1 MGTLSSCLKRIGL
14 SKHEAAILR
23 GAADDNIKDGDEAHV
38 AAVRA
43 VSDFIEQLEK
53 ERAAIAKQVIKAG
66 GKPTAAPF
74 QFVDLADL
82 TRVLRKPRQGN
93 DGADANR
100 DVTDPAVRWSVAGAV
115 ATRFLQGNGFDTI
128 TQARAF
134 VAEKLGLGK
143 IEAGTEAA
151 KYADEI
157 IENGVVKAAR
167 HIVQKGTLRGAK
179 KDEVYD
185 RLVELYDQQPRLGV
199 RTSTSVREQAYSTPA
214 PLAYVAAK
222 LANVKPGT
230 PVYEPTAGNGM
241 LLINSLADSVVANEL
256 NDDRF
261 AMLKQSLPGAHL
273 IQGDATQHDMTR
285 GTVRAVLANPP
296 FGVVKDGSGQS
307 KVFQTA
313 VGYETREIDHAIVF
327 KALDALPDDGTATL
341 IVGGVMGKGDDAR
354 KEGYRA
360 KAKREFY
367 ANLYNNY
374 KVARHFTVSGDLY
387 EKQGAS
393 YPVDVIVISGRG
405 KSERA
410 LPAADLPKVYN
421 SWNELKEVLS
431 DETRTVA
438 TGNEPAVRTD
448 DGAGQAGQGDAQSMA
463 GSAGRPG
470 AVDGDGVG
478 RPGAVDAAGGQGN
491 GLADTGTQGGGSVA
505 GAAQPGAAN
514 SVQSARPGKLAG
526 RGEEQRAG
534 TGNAERPGKLDSGSG
549 SSNALNDRRGQEVE
563 TSRQVT
569 YEPRSASAAVG
580 TLVPINMRDAV
591 QNSLNRLEDEVGD
604 LDEFVASRI
613 GMDVDAMQRNFS
625 AEQVDALAMAINNA
639 EHGGGFI
646 IGDQTGIGKGRIVAG
661 MIRYAINQGLTP
673 VFVTEKPNLYA
684 DMMRDLADIGMGEML
699 GYGTDELRVLM
710 TNKDESV
717 PYGANGEYQMP
728 KLGRQADAVM
738 QDMVDNGQ
746 VDPKYLAVFTTYSQM
761 QTSAGNMPVRMKA
774 IQAIM
779 PNAYLIL
786 DESHNA
792 GGTGAAG
799 GRKTAKQ
806 LIAERTNGFVGRS
819 GFMRLLVQ
827 QAKAS
832 FFSSATYAKRPNVMD
847 LYQSTNMI
855 HAVDKPEQLGDAIAR
870 GGVPLQ
876 QITAAMLAADGQY
889 MRRERSFH
897 GVKYDTKPVAVDKDA
912 AENMA
917 KAMSEVL
924 NFSRAKEGAIAKLQ
938 DEYDAAGAMLTDVGN
953 NAKTAVEGANF
964 GSIMHNLIDQM
975 LLALKTKGA
984 VDEAMAAL
992 ARGEKVVLTVAN
1004 TMGSFIADYAREME
1018 LSPGQPVNLSFTD
1031 LYRKYLEKQ
1040 RWVKI
1045 KAANGDTSMYRL
1057 TDDDLGPVTAAYF
1070 RRIDDWMKQANF
1082 GDAPISPIDYLHAEL
1097 RKRKINGKAITTD
1110 EITGRTATINY
1121 EGVTPVLSSRNSSIK
1136 TRLKAINGF
1145 NNGDID
1151 VLILNQ
1157 SGSTGLSLHAS
1168 EKFKDQRQRHMIL
1181 IQAEKNID
1189 THMQMLGRTHR
1200 TGQVTEGPFDEA
1212 DAPSR
1217 GSIAAKARGIRA
1229 KVRALEAEEK
1239 RIAKLAKSKS
1249 GKVRLETLRRDIAR
1263 QNARLES
1270 MRNAPGFDGDASA
1283 DANVRTYNG
1292 QPATYGLPV
1301 YSQLMADIP
1310 AELRPAAVLQGKMA
1324 KLTANTTASKDSDFA
1339 ADGVVDFMNDYGGQ
1353 VAVEYL
1359 LDNPEVYHKLGGAD
1373 MMALSQDEASE
1384 DDIRKLTGYIP
1395 LLPIKMQEQ
1404 VYADLVARYKELIQ
1418 RETELGTNKLEARA
1432 LDLDAET
1439 LASEVADPGKP
1450 EKHSLFAAP
1459 VVMER
1464 VSVKRTSKPMT
1475 REQVEK
1481 TVSERLAGSNA
1492 HAISREMQNQL
1503 REKVGEYINKVVA
1516 ERTERGDEE
1525 AKIEAAVDVIRGML
1539 AIANDKLS
1547 TYRIGTAHQIN
1558 LDGQIFYGIV
1568 TDVKHHER
1576 AANPAAQSAWTVQ
1589 FALAMADANSV
1600 TLPFSQLGEKFKTEL
1615 IYGTMWGDLASGGNR
1630 WVSIPEL
1637 FDLAQTTGRE
1647 KRWMVTGNLLS
1658 GYAKF
1663 PGQLI
1668 HYTKQD
1674 GSQAQGILMGRAYDY
1689 GKTKE
1694 MLGARFNKVERILAF
1709 FSQALSRS
1717 VISDQDN
1724 AMRIEQERPGSFIIQ
1739 VPKSKRAGGH
1749 YFLDTQL
1756 TDIIGSDF
1764 VTVGQNMRANVQG
1777 IEKVGEVLRHVLG
1790 EQADYFTAMTNKD
1803 IANRIN
1809 DEANQNAGG
1818 EAPSARFARPDGK
1831 KRDNVEAYDKPHK
1844 DISDEEARAL
1854 EVLKATLLRTEST
1867 PGQAGAPAW
1876 IDAIQLQ
1883 TVPDAHARFAA
1894 TIEKLFGVKIHFVKA
1909 EENGRAVGFNGLYA
1923 GGRNLFVNT
1932 LASEPY
1938 SSIIGHE
1945 FLHYLAENKPTLF
1958 KAFQKIAEPLMAE
1971 RAEQYAMARMAEY
1984 KAAGHKQLKAF
1995 ELGQEEVYADTFG
2008 DLWSDES
2015 FWRELAG
2022 RKGAKG
2028 IVSRIMDQLRQ
2039 FIGRILGALDGG
2051 KRNETDGF
2059 YTDDKAIRNAVL
2071 DTTQQAMAK
2080 RGKWLADAS
2089 ERLAKYMKP
2098 QDNANTIEVD
2108 GVQRPRMNSEGRPIH
2123 PSEDGIRNFWRW
2135 FGDSKVVDAQGRP
2148 LVVYHGTDA
2157 AFDVFDSKKQ
2167 KQDRGPG
2174 FWFTT
2179 DISRA
2184 ERYGAVKQAYLS
2196 IKKPGRMT
2204 GRTNA
2209 AYDAGHDGAKDRG
2222 VWVAFS
2228 PTQIKSATGN
2238 NGDFDPD
2245 NSDIRYSRRSVSE
2258 TLAGAFQ
2265 QSSPKFANTIRDT
2278 FASNEKFSWWDRTFG
2293 TQGNKAHKD
2302 AQFAK
2307 VYEETQAFERDIS
2320 RMASEAADLAP
2331 DLLPKM
2337 DSIGDTLKTA
2347 KNAMKDAEDSAA
2359 ISPWIY
2365 YGTLAETTFTESD
2378 LQNPDAII
2386 AKFGQLLP
2394 DDQPLKPLTERQRS
2408 LYRQYHAAINK
2419 SLDDLAIAEMGRL
2432 ARVSKLEMADPT
2444 LTLAETARFYFEQ
2457 VAGEIQRLQGA
2468 LDELKQEQR
2477 AEADLL
2483 EDAAKDEAAGAE
2495 QRKRYAKLLMD
2506 MKTKHKAQREAITD
2520 QLADL
2525 LTLKDGFIGRAE
2537 KIKEMQDSGYAPL
2550 MRFGKYTVDVTL
2562 QDENGKVL
2570 TDADGNEL
2578 RPFFGMFESEAE
2590 ANAVARELREE
2601 FPDHTVTQG
2610 ILSEREHQLFT
2621 GVSPENV
2628 ELYAKVAGLDN
2639 DEAFQRYLKL
2649 ATANRS
2655 AMKRLIHRKGTAGF
2669 SFDAT
2674 RSLASFITSNSRA
2687 AASNLHIGPMLEAI
2701 AAIDKTKGDVKDEAI
2716 KLVEYV
2722 RTPQEGGVAIRSMLF
2737 FQYLGGSVAAA
2748 LTNMTQTF
2756 TTTLPYLSQD
2766 QFGGFKAAQEE
2777 IRKAMAMSGRM
2788 MKNGASTGDAELD
2801 AMLKRAT
2808 EDGVVA
2814 PHEIHMLQGEA
2825 SRGSGLFA
2833 NSPIWRSLE
2842 NKYPSLRYTTR
2853 FMDAGKSLWGKF
2865 FSLAE
2870 QYNRQVAFIAAYN
2883 LAKQQGKTKEQAYAM
2898 AEKAVTATQF
2908 NYQKSDRSNLGRSAV
2923 GATLLTFKTFLI
2935 NYLEFLKRLPPKER
2949 AIALAVLVLLSGTQ
2963 GAPGADDA
2971 DDIIDTIGQAAGYS
2985 TNTKRWK
2992 RDMLAGIFGD
3002 DEFGRL
3008 ASDFILHGVGA
3019 LPMMPLD
3026 VQGRL
3031 SVGNI
3036 IPATSLFKRDNTS
3049 AIDEVAELIGPAGGF
3064 AKKVYEGTKAVID
3077 GDNAGHALGFVA
3089 APKAISD
3096 AYQAVD
3102 MLQTGVYRDYRGRK
3116 VVDVDAGDAFV
3127 KAIGF
3132 QPTAV
3137 SHVKRAERLVQQ
3149 DVALFRNVKQ
3159 DIAERWARGLFEGDK
3174 QKVAQARDKLADW
3187 NEKNPSM
3194 PMQVKNSQV
3203 LRRVTEMK
3211 KTSGERLV
3219 KAAPKEVRGNVGA
3232 TLRNGD

>member
-1 MGTLSSCLKRIGL
+1 MGTLSSCLKKIGL
-14 SKHEAAILR
+14 SEHESAILR
-23 GAADDNIKDGDEAHV
+23 GYADDNIKDGDEAHV

-374 KVARHFTVSGDLY
+374 KVALHFTVSGDLY

-393 YPVDVIVISGRG
+393 YPVDVIVVAGRG

-448 DGAGQAGQGDAQSMA
+448 DGADQAGKADTQSVA
-463 GSAGRPG
+463 GSTGRPG

-491 GLADTGTQGGGSVA
+491 GLADTGTQGGGAVA

-514 SVQSARPGKLAG
+514 GVQSARPGNLAG

-534 TGNAERPGKLDSGSG
+534 TGNAERSGKLDSGSG

-613 GMDVDAMQRNFS
+613 GMDVDTMQRNFS

-738 QDMVDNGQ
+738 RDMVDNGQ

-761 QTSAGNMPVRMKA
+761 QTSGGSMPDRMKA

-792 GGTGAAG
+792 GGTGVAG

-855 HAVDKPEQLGDAIAR
+855 HAVDKPDQLGDAIAR

-984 VDEAMAAL
+984 VDEALAAL

-1004 TMGSFIADYAREME
+1004 TMGSFIADYAKEME

-1045 KAANGDTSMYRL
+1045 KDAGGNATMYRL

-1189 THMQMLGRTHR
+1189 THMQMLGRIHR
-1200 TGQVTEGPFDEA
+1200 TGQV
-1212 DAPSR
+1212 
-1217 GSIAAKARGIRA
+1217 
-1229 KVRALEAEEK
+1229 
-1239 RIAKLAKSKS
+1239 
-1249 GKVRLETLRRDIAR
+1249 
-1263 QNARLES
+1263 N
-1270 MRNAPGFDGDASA
+1270 
-1283 DANVRTYNG
+1283 
-1292 QPATYGLPV
+1292 LPIF
-1301 YSQLMADIP
+1301 SQLMADIP

-1339 ADGVVDFMNDYGGQ
+1339 ADGIVDFMNDYGGQ

-1373 MMALSQDEASE
+1373 MMALSQDDANE

-1404 VYADLVARYKELIQ
+1404 VYSDLVGRYKELIQ

-1481 TVSERLAGSNA
+1481 AVANRLSGSNA
-1492 HAISREMQNQL
+1492 HTVSREMQNQL

-1600 TLPFSQLGEKFKTEL
+1600 TLPFSQLGEKFKTEQ
-1615 IYGTMWGDLASGGNR
+1615 INGTMWGDLASGGNR

-1777 IEKVGEVLRHVLG
+1777 IEKIGDVLRHVLG

-1818 EAPSARFARPDGK
+1818 DARFARPDGK
-1831 KRDNVEAYDKPHK
+1831 RRDNVMSYDKPAE
-1844 DISDEEARAL
+1844 DITREEESALAALKSALARA
-1854 EVLKATLLRTEST
+1854 EGGGKS
-1867 PGQAGAPAW
+1867 APAW

-1984 KAAGHKQLKAF
+1984 KAAGHKQMKAF

-2071 DTTQQAMAK
+2071 DTTQQAMAE

-2098 QDNANTIEVD
+2098 QGDANTIEVD
-2108 GVQRPRMNSEGRPIH
+2108 GVQRPRMNSGGRPIH
-2123 PSEDGIRNFWRW
+2123 VTDDGIRNFWRW
-2135 FGDSKVVDAQGRP
+2135 FGDSKVVDDQGRP
-2148 LVVYHGTDA
+2148 LVVYHGTTADFDA
-2157 AFDVFDSKKQ
+2157 FDSKKQ
-2167 KQDRGPG
+2167 SQDRGPG

-2179 DISRA
+2179 DIDRA
-2184 ERYGAVKQAYLS
+2184 ERYGVVKQVYLS
-2196 IKKPGRMT
+2196 IKNPGRMT

-2209 AYDAGHDGAKDRG
+2209 AYTAGHDGAKDRG

-2238 NGDFDPD
+2238 NGSFDPESSNILFAKD
-2245 NSDIRYSRRSVSE
+2245 AKSTSVSPSE
-2258 TLAGAFQ
+2258 IRAALIDRFGERGIKALESAGVLKIIRLKDAPDAMRALAEEQGASALYGADGVAYLFSDRMTAEDAPGKLLHEIGEHHGLQRMLGAEGWGRMKKRIAAMAKAKGSVAYGAWQGVKENYAEFSGKSDAELAG
-2265 QSSPKFANTIRDT
+2265 
-2278 FASNEKFSWWDRTFG
+2278 NERFLHEVLAAIG
-2293 TQGNKAHKD
+2293 ENKAGMQTSLWREMLAAIKEWLASKGLLVD
-2302 AQFAK
+2302 WINEGDIANLVSGSLKK
-2307 VYEETQAFERDIS
+2307 VMR
-2320 RMASEAADLAP
+2320 
-2331 DLLPKM
+2331 
-2337 DSIGDTLKTA
+2337 
-2347 KNAMKDAEDSAA
+2347 DAE
-2359 ISPWIY
+2359 
-2365 YGTLAETTFTESD
+2365 
-2378 LQNPDAII
+2378 
-2386 AKFGQLLP
+2386 
-2394 DDQPLKPLTERQRS
+2394 
-2408 LYRQYHAAINK
+2408 
-2419 SLDDLAIAEMGRL
+2419 
-2432 ARVSKLEMADPT
+2432 
-2444 LTLAETARFYFEQ
+2444 
-2457 VAGEIQRLQGA
+2457 
-2468 LDELKQEQR
+2468 
-2477 AEADLL
+2477 
-2483 EDAAKDEAAGAE
+2483 
-2495 QRKRYAKLLMD
+2495 
-2506 MKTKHKAQREAITD
+2506 
-2520 QLADL
+2520 
-2525 LTLKDGFIGRAE
+2525 
-2537 KIKEMQDSGYAPL
+2537 
-2550 MRFGKYTVDVTL
+2550 
-2562 QDENGKVL
+2562 
-2570 TDADGNEL
+2570 
-2578 RPFFGMFESEAE
+2578 
-2590 ANAVARELREE
+2590 
-2601 FPDHTVTQG
+2601 
-2610 ILSEREHQLFT
+2610 
-2621 GVSPENV
+2621 
-2628 ELYAKVAGLDN
+2628 AGLVAP
-2639 DEAFQRYLKL
+2639 EKMESLVETYFRQIV
-2649 ATANRS
+2649 S
-2655 AMKRLIHRKGTAGF
+2655 AMKAADQLI
-2669 SFDAT
+2669 
-2674 RSLASFITSNSRA
+2674 
-2687 AASNLHIGPMLEAI
+2687 
-2701 AAIDKTKGDVKDEAI
+2701 
-2716 KLVEYV
+2716 
-2722 RTPQEGGVAIRSMLF
+2722 
-2737 FQYLGGSVAAA
+2737 
-2748 LTNMTQTF
+2748 
-2756 TTTLPYLSQD
+2756 
-2766 QFGGFKAAQEE
+2766 
-2777 IRKAMAMSGRM
+2777 
-2788 MKNGASTGDAELD
+2788 
-2801 AMLKRAT
+2801 
-2808 EDGVVA
+2808 EDCA
-2814 PHEIHMLQGEA
+2814 
-2825 SRGSGLFA
+2825 
-2833 NSPIWRSLE
+2833 
-2842 NKYPSLRYTTR
+2842 
-2853 FMDAGKSLWGKF
+2853 
-2865 FSLAE
+2865 
-2870 QYNRQVAFIAAYN
+2870 
-2883 LAKQQGKTKEQAYAM
+2883 
-2898 AEKAVTATQF
+2898 
-2908 NYQKSDRSNLGRSAV
+2908 
-2923 GATLLTFKTFLI
+2923 
-2935 NYLEFLKRLPPKER
+2935 
-2949 AIALAVLVLLSGTQ
+2949 
-2963 GAPGADDA
+2963 
-2971 DDIIDTIGQAAGYS
+2971 
-2985 TNTKRWK
+2985 
-2992 RDMLAGIFGD
+2992 
-3002 DEFGRL
+3002 
-3008 ASDFILHGVGA
+3008 
-3019 LPMMPLD
+3019 
-3026 VQGRL
+3026 
-3031 SVGNI
+3031 
-3036 IPATSLFKRDNTS
+3036 
-3049 AIDEVAELIGPAGGF
+3049 
-3064 AKKVYEGTKAVID
+3064 
-3077 GDNAGHALGFVA
+3077 
-3089 APKAISD
+3089 
-3096 AYQAVD
+3096 
-3102 MLQTGVYRDYRGRK
+3102 
-3116 VVDVDAGDAFV
+3116 
-3127 KAIGF
+3127 
-3132 QPTAV
+3132 
-3137 SHVKRAERLVQQ
+3137 
-3149 DVALFRNVKQ
+3149 
-3159 DIAERWARGLFEGDK
+3159 
-3174 QKVAQARDKLADW
+3174 
-3187 NEKNPSM
+3187 
-3194 PMQVKNSQV
+3194 
-3203 LRRVTEMK
+3203 
-3211 KTSGERLV
+3211 
-3219 KAAPKEVRGNVGA
+3219 
-3232 TLRNGD
+3232 

>member
-1 MGTLSSCLKRIGL
+1 MGTLSSCLKKIGL
-14 SKHEAAILR
+14 SEHEAAILR

-82 TRVLRKPRQGN
+82 TRVLRKPRHGN

-214 PLAYVAAK
+214 PLAYVAAR

-273 IQGDATQHDMTR
+273 IQGDATKHDMAR

-296 FGVVKDGSGQS
+296 FGVVKDSNGQS
-307 KVFQTA
+307 KVFQTT

-327 KALDALPDDGTATL
+327 KALDSLPDDGTATL
-341 IVGGVMGKGDDAR
+341 IVGGVMGNGDEAR
-354 KEGYRA
+354 KDGYRA

-367 ANLYNNY
+367 FNLYGNY
-374 KVARHFTVSGDLY
+374 KVAQHFTVSGDLY
-387 EKQGAS
+387 EKQGAG
-393 YPVDVIVISGRG
+393 YPVDVIVIAGRG

-410 LPAADLPKVYN
+410 LPAANLPKVYN

-438 TGNEPAVRTD
+438 TGNESAVRVD
-448 DGAGQAGQGDAQSMA
+448 DGADQAGQGDAQSVA
-463 GSAGRPG
+463 GNPGRPG
-470 AVDGDGVG
+470 AVDGNGVG
-478 RPGAVDAAGGQGN
+478 RPGNVDAAGGQGN
-491 GLADTGTQGGGSVA
+491 GLADAGTQGGGAVA
-505 GAAQPGAAN
+505 GDAQSGAAN
-514 SVQSARPGKLAG
+514 GVQSERPGNLAG
-526 RGEEQRAG
+526 RGKEQRTGA
-534 TGNAERPGKLDSGSG
+534 GNAERPGKLDSGSG

-591 QNSLNRLEDEVGD
+591 QNSLNRLEEEVGD

-684 DMMRDLADIGMGEML
+684 DMMRDLADIGMGDML

-710 TNKDESV
+710 TNKEESV

-728 KLGRQADAVM
+728 KLGRQADSVM
-738 QDMVDNGQ
+738 QEMIANER

-761 QTSAGNMPVRMKA
+761 QTSGGNMPDRMKA

-792 GGTGAAG
+792 GGTGVAG

-827 QAKAS
+827 KAKAS

-924 NFSRAKEGAIAKLQ
+924 NFSRAKDGAIAKLQ
-938 DEYDAAGAMLTDVGN
+938 NEYDAAGAMLTDVGN

-984 VDEAMAAL
+984 VDEALAAL

-1070 RRIDDWMKQANF
+1070 RRIDDWIKQANF

-1189 THMQMLGRTHR
+1189 THMQMLGRIHR
-1200 TGQVTEGPFDEA
+1200 TGQV
-1212 DAPSR
+1212 
-1217 GSIAAKARGIRA
+1217 
-1229 KVRALEAEEK
+1229 
-1239 RIAKLAKSKS
+1239 KLP
-1249 GKVRLETLRRDIAR
+1249 I
-1263 QNARLES
+1263 
-1270 MRNAPGFDGDASA
+1270 
-1283 DANVRTYNG
+1283 
-1292 QPATYGLPV
+1292 

-1359 LDNPEVYHKLGGAD
+1359 LDNPEVYHKLGGSD
-1373 MMALSQDEASE
+1373 MMTLSQDDASE

-1404 VYADLVARYKELIQ
+1404 VYADLVARYNELIQ

-1481 TVSERLAGSNA
+1481 AVANRLSGSNA
-1492 HAISREMQNQL
+1492 HTVIREMQNQL

-1600 TLPFSQLGEKFKTEL
+1600 TLPFSQLGEKFKTEQ
-1615 IYGTMWGDLASGGNR
+1615 INGTMWGDLASGGNR

-1777 IEKVGEVLRHVLG
+1777 IEKIGDVLRHVLG

-1818 EAPSARFARPDGK
+1818 DARFARPDGK
-1831 KRDNVEAYDKPHK
+1831 RRDNVMSYDKPAE
-1844 DISDEEARAL
+1844 DITREEESALAALKSALARA
-1854 EVLKATLLRTEST
+1854 EGGGKS
-1867 PGQAGAPAW
+1867 APAW
-1876 IDAIQLQ
+1876 INAIQLQ

-1984 KAAGHKQLKAF
+1984 KAAGHKQMKAF

-2080 RGKWLADAS
+2080 RGKWLADAGD
-2089 ERLAKYMKP
+2089 RLAKYMKA
-2098 QDNANTIEVD
+2098 QGSANTIDVD
-2108 GVQRPRMNSEGRPIH
+2108 GVERPRTNSEGRPIH
-2123 PSEDGIRNFWRW
+2123 PSEYGIRNFWRW
-2135 FGDSKVVDAQGRP
+2135 FSPSPSQLLDGLSIAEVSSLKRDTEALADFIESQSSLPESDRFSVIPPSVFAHVSGVVNNRKILDAVVRSLPVDVVNFLSGKKLSAKEVLHDSAMLENMLSVDPASNVSLGVNPSRIAELAVRVIANAGAKISGLANGALKRNSAVLADTNDPVLGAHVRKSSSGDLGIIAGFGDSKVVDAEGRP
-2148 LVVYHGTDA
+2148 LVVYHGTNADFT
-2157 AFDVFDSKKQ
+2157 AFDNGRRGQNYNGHGSFGFYFTDEPGSRPWITGDDSAAMFARQAEEKNGGNQVVMPVYLSAQNPLVVKSTGSAVQ
-2167 KQDRGPG
+2167 FIDMNEDDLRL
-2174 FWFTT
+2174 
-2179 DISRA
+2179 RA
-2184 ERYGAVKQAYLS
+2184 ERNGNDGIFVK
-2196 IKKPGRMT
+2196 G
-2204 GRTNA
+2204 
-2209 AYDAGHDGAKDRG
+2209 KDSS
-2222 VWVAFS
+2222 VYVVFN

-2238 NGDFDPD
+2238 NGSFDPASPNIMFAKD
-2245 NSDIRYSRRSVSE
+2245 AKSTSVSPSE
-2258 TLAGAFQ
+2258 IRAALIDRFGERGIKALESAGVL
-2265 QSSPKFANTIRDT
+2265 KIIRL
-2278 FASNEKFSWWDRTFG
+2278 
-2293 TQGNKAHKD
+2293 KD
-2302 AQFAK
+2302 AQDAMRALAEEQGASALYGADGVAYLFSDRMTTEDAPGKLLHEIGEHYGLERMLGADGWGRMKKRIVAMAKAKGSVAYGAWEGVKANYTEFANK
-2307 VYEETQAFERDIS
+2307 SDSELAGNERFLHEVLAALGENKAGMQTSLWREMLAAVKAWLASKGLLVDWINEGDIANLVS
-2320 RMASEAADLAP
+2320 GS
-2331 DLLPKM
+2331 
-2337 DSIGDTLKTA
+2337 LK
-2347 KNAMKDAEDSAA
+2347 KAMRDAE
-2359 ISPWIY
+2359 
-2365 YGTLAETTFTESD
+2365 
-2378 LQNPDAII
+2378 
-2386 AKFGQLLP
+2386 
-2394 DDQPLKPLTERQRS
+2394 
-2408 LYRQYHAAINK
+2408 
-2419 SLDDLAIAEMGRL
+2419 
-2432 ARVSKLEMADPT
+2432 
-2444 LTLAETARFYFEQ
+2444 
-2457 VAGEIQRLQGA
+2457 
-2468 LDELKQEQR
+2468 
-2477 AEADLL
+2477 
-2483 EDAAKDEAAGAE
+2483 
-2495 QRKRYAKLLMD
+2495 
-2506 MKTKHKAQREAITD
+2506 
-2520 QLADL
+2520 
-2525 LTLKDGFIGRAE
+2525 
-2537 KIKEMQDSGYAPL
+2537 
-2550 MRFGKYTVDVTL
+2550 
-2562 QDENGKVL
+2562 
-2570 TDADGNEL
+2570 
-2578 RPFFGMFESEAE
+2578 
-2590 ANAVARELREE
+2590 
-2601 FPDHTVTQG
+2601 
-2610 ILSEREHQLFT
+2610 
-2621 GVSPENV
+2621 
-2628 ELYAKVAGLDN
+2628 AGLVAP
-2639 DEAFQRYLKL
+2639 EKMESLVETYFRQIV
-2649 ATANRS
+2649 S
-2655 AMKRLIHRKGTAGF
+2655 AMKAADQLI
-2669 SFDAT
+2669 
-2674 RSLASFITSNSRA
+2674 
-2687 AASNLHIGPMLEAI
+2687 
-2701 AAIDKTKGDVKDEAI
+2701 
-2716 KLVEYV
+2716 
-2722 RTPQEGGVAIRSMLF
+2722 
-2737 FQYLGGSVAAA
+2737 
-2748 LTNMTQTF
+2748 
-2756 TTTLPYLSQD
+2756 
-2766 QFGGFKAAQEE
+2766 
-2777 IRKAMAMSGRM
+2777 
-2788 MKNGASTGDAELD
+2788 
-2801 AMLKRAT
+2801 
-2808 EDGVVA
+2808 EDCA
-2814 PHEIHMLQGEA
+2814 
-2825 SRGSGLFA
+2825 
-2833 NSPIWRSLE
+2833 
-2842 NKYPSLRYTTR
+2842 
-2853 FMDAGKSLWGKF
+2853 
-2865 FSLAE
+2865 
-2870 QYNRQVAFIAAYN
+2870 
-2883 LAKQQGKTKEQAYAM
+2883 
-2898 AEKAVTATQF
+2898 
-2908 NYQKSDRSNLGRSAV
+2908 
-2923 GATLLTFKTFLI
+2923 
-2935 NYLEFLKRLPPKER
+2935 
-2949 AIALAVLVLLSGTQ
+2949 
-2963 GAPGADDA
+2963 
-2971 DDIIDTIGQAAGYS
+2971 
-2985 TNTKRWK
+2985 
-2992 RDMLAGIFGD
+2992 
-3002 DEFGRL
+3002 
-3008 ASDFILHGVGA
+3008 
-3019 LPMMPLD
+3019 
-3026 VQGRL
+3026 
-3031 SVGNI
+3031 
-3036 IPATSLFKRDNTS
+3036 
-3049 AIDEVAELIGPAGGF
+3049 
-3064 AKKVYEGTKAVID
+3064 
-3077 GDNAGHALGFVA
+3077 
-3089 APKAISD
+3089 
-3096 AYQAVD
+3096 
-3102 MLQTGVYRDYRGRK
+3102 
-3116 VVDVDAGDAFV
+3116 
-3127 KAIGF
+3127 
-3132 QPTAV
+3132 
-3137 SHVKRAERLVQQ
+3137 
-3149 DVALFRNVKQ
+3149 
-3159 DIAERWARGLFEGDK
+3159 
-3174 QKVAQARDKLADW
+3174 
-3187 NEKNPSM
+3187 
-3194 PMQVKNSQV
+3194 
-3203 LRRVTEMK
+3203 
-3211 KTSGERLV
+3211 
-3219 KAAPKEVRGNVGA
+3219 
-3232 TLRNGD
+3232 

>member
-23 GAADDNIKDGDEAHV
+23 GSTDDNIKDGDEAHV

-185 RLVELYDQQPRLGV
+185 RLVELYNQQPRLGV

-341 IVGGVMGKGDDAR
+341 IVGGVMGKGDEAR

-393 YPVDVIVISGRG
+393 YPVDVIVVAGRG

-448 DGAGQAGQGDAQSMA
+448 DGADQAGKADTQSVV
-463 GSAGRPG
+463 GSTGRPG

-491 GLADTGTQGGGSVA
+491 GLADTGTQGGGAVA

-514 SVQSARPGKLAG
+514 GVQSARPGNLAG
-526 RGEEQRAG
+526 RSEEQRAG
-534 TGNAERPGKLDSGSG
+534 TGNAERSGKLDSGSG
-549 SSNALNDRRGQEVE
+549 SGNALNDRRGQEIE
-563 TSRQVT
+563 TGRQVT

-761 QTSAGNMPVRMKA
+761 QTSAGSMPVRMKA

-975 LLALKTKGA
+975 LLSLKTKGA
-984 VDEAMAAL
+984 VDEALAAL

-1189 THMQMLGRTHR
+1189 THMQMLGRIHR
-1200 TGQVTEGPFDEA
+1200 TGQV
-1212 DAPSR
+1212 
-1217 GSIAAKARGIRA
+1217 
-1229 KVRALEAEEK
+1229 
-1239 RIAKLAKSKS
+1239 KLP
-1249 GKVRLETLRRDIAR
+1249 I
-1263 QNARLES
+1263 
-1270 MRNAPGFDGDASA
+1270 
-1283 DANVRTYNG
+1283 
-1292 QPATYGLPV
+1292 

-1373 MMALSQDEASE
+1373 MMALSQDDASE

-1404 VYADLVARYKELIQ
+1404 VYTDLVGRYKELIQ

-1450 EKHSLFAAP
+1450 EKRSLFAAP

-1492 HAISREMQNQL
+1492 HAISREMQNKL

-1568 TDVKHHER
+1568 TDVKHHDR

-1589 FALAMADANSV
+1589 FALTMADANSV
-1600 TLPFSQLGEKFKTEL
+1600 TLPFSQLGEKFKTEQ
-1615 IYGTMWGDLASGGNR
+1615 INGTMWGDLASGGNR

-1777 IEKVGEVLRHVLG
+1777 IEKIGDVLRHVLG

-1818 EAPSARFARPDGK
+1818 PSVLSRGLDAGKAAIGIDVNEASSVLDGILSTLKLKPKTVVAATFSDLPAEVQREVRDEQGAGENETKGVFHKGTLYLVAGNHSTLSDLQETIFHELVGHYGMRQLLGKDVTQQMNKFFISLGGIDGLDRIAKKHGFGEEFDEYITGLAKAHNDNPAKYSQEIVQHILTEEIFAHMAEKEPK
-1831 KRDNVEAYDKPHK
+1831 
-1844 DISDEEARAL
+1844 
-1854 EVLKATLLRTEST
+1854 LRT
-1867 PGQAGAPAW
+1867 GIKKI
-1876 IDAIQLQ
+1876 IDAIRSWLL
-1883 TVPDAHARFAA
+1883 THGFDHL
-1894 TIEKLFGVKIHFVKA
+1894 IEMNDNDIAYLLGKA
-1909 EENGRAVGFNGLYA
+1909 K
-1923 GGRNLFVNT
+1923 RNLGGGNGGPKGGVEVPGVMRRS
-1932 LASEPY
+1932 ASE
-1938 SSIIGHE
+1938 
-1945 FLHYLAENKPTLF
+1945 F
-1958 KAFQKIAEPLMAE
+1958 
-1971 RAEQYAMARMAEY
+1971 
-1984 KAAGHKQLKAF
+1984 
-1995 ELGQEEVYADTFG
+1995 VAD
-2008 DLWSDES
+2008 
-2015 FWRELAG
+2015 
-2022 RKGAKG
+2022 K
-2028 IVSRIMDQLRQ
+2028 
-2039 FIGRILGALDGG
+2039 
-2051 KRNETDGF
+2051 
-2059 YTDDKAIRNAVL
+2059 
-2071 DTTQQAMAK
+2071 
-2080 RGKWLADAS
+2080 
-2089 ERLAKYMKP
+2089 
-2098 QDNANTIEVD
+2098 
-2108 GVQRPRMNSEGRPIH
+2108 
-2123 PSEDGIRNFWRW
+2123 
-2135 FGDSKVVDAQGRP
+2135 
-2148 LVVYHGTDA
+2148 
-2157 AFDVFDSKKQ
+2157 
-2167 KQDRGPG
+2167 
-2174 FWFTT
+2174 
-2179 DISRA
+2179 
-2184 ERYGAVKQAYLS
+2184 
-2196 IKKPGRMT
+2196 
-2204 GRTNA
+2204 
-2209 AYDAGHDGAKDRG
+2209 
-2222 VWVAFS
+2222 
-2228 PTQIKSATGN
+2228 
-2238 NGDFDPD
+2238 
-2245 NSDIRYSRRSVSE
+2245 
-2258 TLAGAFQ
+2258 FQ
-2265 QSSPKFANTIRDT
+2265 QSSPQFANAIRDAFT
-2278 FASNEKFSWWDRTFG
+2278 SNEKFSWWDRTFG

-2337 DSIGDTLKTA
+2337 DTIGDTLKTA
-2347 KNAMKDAEDSAA
+2347 KNAMKDADDSAA

-2365 YGTLAETTFTESD
+2365 YGTLAETIFTDAD
-2378 LQNPDAII
+2378 LQNPDAVI
-2386 AKFGQLLP
+2386 AKYGQLLP
-2394 DDQPLKPLTERQRS
+2394 DDKPLKPLTERQLS

-2419 SLDDLAIAEMGRL
+2419 SLDDLAIAEMARL
-2432 ARVSKLEMADPT
+2432 ARVAKLEMADPS
-2444 LTLAETARFYFEQ
+2444 LTMAETARFYFEQ

-2468 LDELKQEQR
+2468 LDELKQEQK

-2483 EDAAKDEAAGAE
+2483 EDAAQDEAAGAD

-2590 ANAVARELREE
+2590 ANAVARELRDEY
-2601 FPDHTVTQG
+2601 PDHTVTQG

-2674 RSLASFITSNSRA
+2674 RSLAAFITSNSRA
-2687 AASNLHIGPMLEAI
+2687 AASNLHIGPMLEAV
-2701 AAIDKTKGDVKDEAI
+2701 AAIDKAKGDVKDEAI

-2777 IRKAMAMSGRM
+2777 IRKAMAMSGRL

-2825 SRGSGLFA
+2825 SRGSGMFA
-2833 NSPIWRSLE
+2833 NSPVWRSLE
-2842 NKYPSLRYTTR
+2842 NKYPALRYTTR

-2870 QYNRQVAFIAAYN
+2870 QYNRQVAFIAAYQ

-2992 RDMLAGIFGD
+2992 REMLAGIFGD

-3008 ASDFILHGVGA
+3008 ASDFILHGISA

-3036 IPATSLFKRDNTS
+3036 IPATSLLKRDNTS

-3064 AKKVYEGTKAVID
+3064 AKKVYEGSKAVLD
-3077 GDNAGHALGFVA
+3077 GDNAAHALGFVA

-3137 SHVKRAERLVQQ
+3137 SSVKRAERLVQQ

-3159 DIAERWARGLFEGDK
+3159 DIAERWARGLFEGDR
-3174 QKVAQARDKLADW
+3174 QKVAKARDQLADW
-3187 NEKNPSM
+3187 NDKNPSM
-3194 PMQVKNSQV
+3194 PMQVKNSQI

-3219 KAAPKEVRGNVGA
+3219 KAAPKEVRGNVEA

>member
-1 MGTLSSCLKRIGL
+1 
-14 SKHEAAILR
+14 
-23 GAADDNIKDGDEAHV
+23 
-38 AAVRA
+38 
-43 VSDFIEQLEK
+43 
-53 ERAAIAKQVIKAG
+53 
-66 GKPTAAPF
+66 
-74 QFVDLADL
+74 
-82 TRVLRKPRQGN
+82 
-93 DGADANR
+93 
-100 DVTDPAVRWSVAGAV
+100 
-115 ATRFLQGNGFDTI
+115 
-128 TQARAF
+128 
-134 VAEKLGLGK
+134 
-143 IEAGTEAA
+143 
-151 KYADEI
+151 
-157 IENGVVKAAR
+157 
-167 HIVQKGTLRGAK
+167 
-179 KDEVYD
+179 
-185 RLVELYDQQPRLGV
+185 
-199 RTSTSVREQAYSTPA
+199 
-214 PLAYVAAK
+214 
-222 LANVKPGT
+222 
-230 PVYEPTAGNGM
+230 
-241 LLINSLADSVVANEL
+241 
-256 NDDRF
+256 
-261 AMLKQSLPGAHL
+261 
-273 IQGDATQHDMTR
+273 
-285 GTVRAVLANPP
+285 
-296 FGVVKDGSGQS
+296 
-307 KVFQTA
+307 
-313 VGYETREIDHAIVF
+313 
-327 KALDALPDDGTATL
+327 
-341 IVGGVMGKGDDAR
+341 MGKGDDAR

-393 YPVDVIVISGRG
+393 YPVDVIVVAGRG

-431 DETRTVA
+431 DEIRTVA
-438 TGNEPAVRTD
+438 TGNEPAVRAD
-448 DGAGQAGQGDAQSMA
+448 DGADQAGKADTQSVA
-463 GSAGRPG
+463 GSTGRPG

-491 GLADTGTQGGGSVA
+491 GLADTGTQGGGAVA

-514 SVQSARPGKLAG
+514 GIQSARPGNLAG

-534 TGNAERPGKLDSGSG
+534 TGNTERSGKLDSGSG

-738 QDMVDNGQ
+738 RDMVDNGQ

-761 QTSAGNMPVRMKA
+761 QTSGGSMPDRMKA

-792 GGTGAAG
+792 GGTGVAG

-827 QAKAS
+827 KAKAS

-924 NFSRAKEGAIAKLQ
+924 NFSRAKEWAIAKLQ

-984 VDEAMAAL
+984 VYEALAAL

-1045 KAANGDTSMYRL
+1045 KDAGGNATMYRL

-1189 THMQMLGRTHR
+1189 THMQMLGRIHR
-1200 TGQVTEGPFDEA
+1200 TGQV
-1212 DAPSR
+1212 
-1217 GSIAAKARGIRA
+1217 
-1229 KVRALEAEEK
+1229 
-1239 RIAKLAKSKS
+1239 
-1249 GKVRLETLRRDIAR
+1249 
-1263 QNARLES
+1263 N
-1270 MRNAPGFDGDASA
+1270 
-1283 DANVRTYNG
+1283 
-1292 QPATYGLPV
+1292 LPIF
-1301 YSQLMADIP
+1301 SQLMADIP

-1339 ADGVVDFMNDYGGQ
+1339 ADGIVDFMNDYGGQ

-1359 LDNPEVYHKLGGAD
+1359 LDNPEVYHKLGGSD
-1373 MMALSQDEASE
+1373 MMTLSQDEANE

-1404 VYADLVARYKELIQ
+1404 VYSDLVGRYKELIK
-1418 RETELGTNKLEARA
+1418 RETELGTNKMEARA

-1481 TVSERLAGSNA
+1481 AVANRLSGSNA
-1492 HAISREMQNQL
+1492 HTVSREMQNQL

-1525 AKIEAAVDVIRGML
+1525 AKIEASVDVIRGML

-1600 TLPFSQLGEKFKTEL
+1600 TLPFSQLGEKFKTEQ
-1615 IYGTMWGDLASGGNR
+1615 INGTMWGDLASGGNR

-1668 HYTKQD
+1668 HYTKHD

-1777 IEKVGEVLRHVLG
+1777 TEKIGDVLRHVLG

-1818 EAPSARFARPDGK
+1818 DARFARPDGK
-1831 KRDNVEAYDKPHK
+1831 RRDNVMSYDKPAEDITERLAAAKRDLPELESQYGKPFAMEEEFKTKTERLAEVTKILSEKKAEKQEVSK
-1844 DISDEEARAL
+1844 DAESPIYSKEEGKKLDEKDWLPTGQIVDQVTDLLKQFKTEIPVTIIDN
-1854 EVLKATLLRTEST
+1854 EGDVL
-1867 PGQAGAPAW
+1867 PAGAVGDDGGATMGFVYRGRIHIVRSGVATPEAVTSTLFHELLHFGIRRFVPEKEYIAQMRELYRADPWIAAKTEAW
-1876 IDAIQLQ
+1876 LDSADGLATAKKYGDEIAAARGVDEAL
-1883 TVPDAHARFAA
+1883 AELAEELHAERTAP
-1894 TIEKLFGVKIHFVKA
+1894 GVKIGSQLAKAAQNVISWLKKMAQMFGWKPVVERLNDLQPGQQSKDYVESIFKRLREGDNPPFVMTSKWA
-1909 EENGRAVGFNGLYA
+1909 YSDPAFSRQLSFDFETSQEEAK
-1923 GGRNLFVNT
+1923 
-1932 LASEPY
+1932 SEKQTD
-1938 SSIIGHE
+1938 S
-1945 FLHYLAENKPTLF
+1945 
-1958 KAFQKIAEPLMAE
+1958 KAFK
-1971 RAEQYAMARMAEY
+1971 
-1984 KAAGHKQLKAF
+1984 
-1995 ELGQEEVYADTFG
+1995 
-2008 DLWSDES
+2008 
-2015 FWRELAG
+2015 
-2022 RKGAKG
+2022 
-2028 IVSRIMDQLRQ
+2028 
-2039 FIGRILGALDGG
+2039 
-2051 KRNETDGF
+2051 
-2059 YTDDKAIRNAVL
+2059 
-2071 DTTQQAMAK
+2071 
-2080 RGKWLADAS
+2080 
-2089 ERLAKYMKP
+2089 
-2098 QDNANTIEVD
+2098 
-2108 GVQRPRMNSEGRPIH
+2108 
-2123 PSEDGIRNFWRW
+2123 RW
-2135 FGDSKVVDAQGRP
+2135 FGDSKVVDAEGKP
-2148 LVVYHGTDA
+2148 LVVYHGTNSDLSVFASDRANYFTADPGA
-2157 AFDVFDSKKQ
+2157 ASIYAE
-2167 KQDRGPG
+2167 G
-2174 FWFTT
+2174 F
-2179 DISRA
+2179 
-2184 ERYGAVKQAYLS
+2184 GAQREGANVYPVYLS
-2196 IKKPGRMT
+2196 IQRPKWMPLTDSAKLTAADLAAIKEEGFDGVFGWTLDT
-2204 GRTNA
+2204 GMGGPTPIAREVGT
-2209 AYDAGHDGAKDRG
+2209 GQRG
-2222 VWVAFS
+2222 MDKTVTEAIPLS
-2228 PTQIKSATGN
+2228 SEQIKSAIGN
-2238 NGDFDPD
+2238 NGDFDPSSSNIMFAKD
-2245 NSDIRYSRRSVSE
+2245 AKSTSVSPAE
-2258 TLAGAFQ
+2258 
-2265 QSSPKFANTIRDT
+2265 IR
-2278 FASNEKFSWWDRTFG
+2278 
-2293 TQGNKAHKD
+2293 
-2302 AQFAK
+2302 
-2307 VYEETQAFERDIS
+2307 
-2320 RMASEAADLAP
+2320 AA
-2331 DLLPKM
+2331 
-2337 DSIGDTLKTA
+2337 
-2347 KNAMKDAEDSAA
+2347 
-2359 ISPWIY
+2359 
-2365 YGTLAETTFTESD
+2365 
-2378 LQNPDAII
+2378 
-2386 AKFGQLLP
+2386 
-2394 DDQPLKPLTERQRS
+2394 
-2408 LYRQYHAAINK
+2408 
-2419 SLDDLAIAEMGRL
+2419 
-2432 ARVSKLEMADPT
+2432 
-2444 LTLAETARFYFEQ
+2444 
-2457 VAGEIQRLQGA
+2457 
-2468 LDELKQEQR
+2468 
-2477 AEADLL
+2477 
-2483 EDAAKDEAAGAE
+2483 
-2495 QRKRYAKLLMD
+2495 
-2506 MKTKHKAQREAITD
+2506 
-2520 QLADL
+2520 
-2525 LTLKDGFIGRAE
+2525 
-2537 KIKEMQDSGYAPL
+2537 
-2550 MRFGKYTVDVTL
+2550 
-2562 QDENGKVL
+2562 
-2570 TDADGNEL
+2570 
-2578 RPFFGMFESEAE
+2578 
-2590 ANAVARELREE
+2590 
-2601 FPDHTVTQG
+2601 
-2610 ILSEREHQLFT
+2610 LSERFGESGIKALESAGILKVVRLKDAPEALRVLAEEQGASALYGADGVAYLFSDRMTAEDAPGKLLHEIGEHHGLERMLGGDGWSRMKKRIAAMAKAKGSVAYGAWH
-2621 GVSPENV
+2621 GVKENYAEFASKSDS
-2628 ELYAKVAGLDN
+2628 ELAGNERFLHEVLAAIGENKAGLQTSLWREMLAAIKEWLAAKGLLVDWIN
-2639 DEAFQRYLKL
+2639 EGDIANLVSGSLKKVMRDAEAGLVAPDKMESLVETYFRQIV
-2649 ATANRS
+2649 S
-2655 AMKRLIHRKGTAGF
+2655 AMKAADQLI
-2669 SFDAT
+2669 
-2674 RSLASFITSNSRA
+2674 
-2687 AASNLHIGPMLEAI
+2687 
-2701 AAIDKTKGDVKDEAI
+2701 
-2716 KLVEYV
+2716 
-2722 RTPQEGGVAIRSMLF
+2722 
-2737 FQYLGGSVAAA
+2737 
-2748 LTNMTQTF
+2748 
-2756 TTTLPYLSQD
+2756 
-2766 QFGGFKAAQEE
+2766 
-2777 IRKAMAMSGRM
+2777 
-2788 MKNGASTGDAELD
+2788 
-2801 AMLKRAT
+2801 
-2808 EDGVVA
+2808 EDCA
-2814 PHEIHMLQGEA
+2814 
-2825 SRGSGLFA
+2825 
-2833 NSPIWRSLE
+2833 
-2842 NKYPSLRYTTR
+2842 
-2853 FMDAGKSLWGKF
+2853 
-2865 FSLAE
+2865 
-2870 QYNRQVAFIAAYN
+2870 
-2883 LAKQQGKTKEQAYAM
+2883 
-2898 AEKAVTATQF
+2898 
-2908 NYQKSDRSNLGRSAV
+2908 
-2923 GATLLTFKTFLI
+2923 
-2935 NYLEFLKRLPPKER
+2935 
-2949 AIALAVLVLLSGTQ
+2949 
-2963 GAPGADDA
+2963 
-2971 DDIIDTIGQAAGYS
+2971 
-2985 TNTKRWK
+2985 
-2992 RDMLAGIFGD
+2992 
-3002 DEFGRL
+3002 
-3008 ASDFILHGVGA
+3008 
-3019 LPMMPLD
+3019 
-3026 VQGRL
+3026 
-3031 SVGNI
+3031 
-3036 IPATSLFKRDNTS
+3036 
-3049 AIDEVAELIGPAGGF
+3049 
-3064 AKKVYEGTKAVID
+3064 
-3077 GDNAGHALGFVA
+3077 
-3089 APKAISD
+3089 
-3096 AYQAVD
+3096 
-3102 MLQTGVYRDYRGRK
+3102 
-3116 VVDVDAGDAFV
+3116 
-3127 KAIGF
+3127 
-3132 QPTAV
+3132 
-3137 SHVKRAERLVQQ
+3137 
-3149 DVALFRNVKQ
+3149 
-3159 DIAERWARGLFEGDK
+3159 
-3174 QKVAQARDKLADW
+3174 
-3187 NEKNPSM
+3187 
-3194 PMQVKNSQV
+3194 
-3203 LRRVTEMK
+3203 
-3211 KTSGERLV
+3211 
-3219 KAAPKEVRGNVGA
+3219 
-3232 TLRNGD
+3232 

>member
-82 TRVLRKPRQGN
+82 TRVLRKPRHGN

-393 YPVDVIVISGRG
+393 YPVDVIVVAGRG

-448 DGAGQAGQGDAQSMA
+448 DGADQAGKADTQSVA
-463 GSAGRPG
+463 GSTGRPG

-491 GLADTGTQGGGSVA
+491 GLADTGTQGGGAVA
-505 GAAQPGAAN
+505 SAAQPGAAN
-514 SVQSARPGKLAG
+514 GVQSARPGNMAG

-534 TGNAERPGKLDSGSG
+534 TGDAKRSGKLDSGSG
-549 SSNALNDRRGQEVE
+549 SGNALNDRRGQEIE
-563 TSRQVT
+563 TGRQVT

-717 PYGANGEYQMP
+717 PYGANGEHQMP

-738 QDMVDNGQ
+738 QDMIANGQ

-761 QTSAGNMPVRMKA
+761 QTSGGNMPDRMKA

-792 GGTGAAG
+792 GGTGVAG

-827 QAKAS
+827 KAKAS

-924 NFSRAKEGAIAKLQ
+924 AFSRAKEGAIGKLQ

-953 NAKTAVEGANF
+953 NAKTSVEGANF

-984 VDEAMAAL
+984 VDEALAAL
-992 ARGEKVVLTVAN
+992 ERGEKVVLTVAN

-1018 LSPGQPVNLSFTD
+1018 LSAGQPVNLSFTD

-1045 KAANGDTSMYRL
+1045 KSANGEASLYRL
-1057 TDDDLGPVTAAYF
+1057 TDQDLGPVAAAYF
-1070 RRIDDWMKQANF
+1070 YRIDDWMKQANF

-1097 RKRKINGKAITTD
+1097 RKRKINGKSITTD

-1121 EGVTPVLSSRNSSIK
+1121 EGVTPVLATRNSSIK

-1189 THMQMLGRTHR
+1189 THMQMLGRIHR
-1200 TGQVTEGPFDEA
+1200 TGQV
-1212 DAPSR
+1212 
-1217 GSIAAKARGIRA
+1217 
-1229 KVRALEAEEK
+1229 
-1239 RIAKLAKSKS
+1239 KLP
-1249 GKVRLETLRRDIAR
+1249 I
-1263 QNARLES
+1263 
-1270 MRNAPGFDGDASA
+1270 F
-1283 DANVRTYNG
+1283 
-1292 QPATYGLPV
+1292 
-1301 YSQLMADIP
+1301 SQLMADIP

-1373 MMALSQDEASE
+1373 MMALSQDDASE

-1404 VYADLVARYKELIQ
+1404 VYTDLVGRYKELIQ

-1450 EKHSLFAAP
+1450 EKRSLFAAP

-1481 TVSERLAGSNA
+1481 TVADRLAGSNA
-1492 HAISREMQNQL
+1492 HTISRDMQNKL
-1503 REKVGEYINKVVA
+1503 REKVGEYINKVVV

-1539 AIANDKLS
+1539 SIANDKLS

-1568 TDVKHHER
+1568 TDVKHHDR

-1589 FALAMADANSV
+1589 FALTMADANSV
-1600 TLPFSQLGEKFKTEL
+1600 TLPFSQLGEKFKTEQ
-1615 IYGTMWGDLASGGNR
+1615 INGTMWGDLASGGNR

-1777 IEKVGEVLRHVLG
+1777 IEKIGDVLRHVLG

-1818 EAPSARFARPDGK
+1818 PSVLSRGLDAGKSAIGIDVNAASSVLDG
-1831 KRDNVEAYDKPHK
+1831 
-1844 DISDEEARAL
+1844 IL
-1854 EVLKATLLRTEST
+1854 ATLKLKPKTVVAATFSDLPAEVQREVRDEQGAGENETKGVFHKGTLYLVAANHSTPNDLQETIFHELVGHYGMRQLLGKDVTQQMNKFFISLGGIDGLDSIAKKHGFGKEFDEYITGLAKAHNDNPAKYSQEIVQHILTEEIFAHMAQNEPKLRT
-1867 PGQAGAPAW
+1867 GIKKI
-1876 IDAIQLQ
+1876 IDAIRSWLL
-1883 TVPDAHARFAA
+1883 THGFD
-1894 TIEKLFGVKIHFVKA
+1894 KLVTMNDNDIAYLLGKA
-1909 EENGRAVGFNGLYA
+1909 K
-1923 GGRNLFVNT
+1923 RNLGGDGGPKGGVEVPGVMRRS
-1932 LASEPY
+1932 ASE
-1938 SSIIGHE
+1938 
-1945 FLHYLAENKPTLF
+1945 F
-1958 KAFQKIAEPLMAE
+1958 
-1971 RAEQYAMARMAEY
+1971 
-1984 KAAGHKQLKAF
+1984 
-1995 ELGQEEVYADTFG
+1995 VAD
-2008 DLWSDES
+2008 
-2015 FWRELAG
+2015 
-2022 RKGAKG
+2022 K
-2028 IVSRIMDQLRQ
+2028 
-2039 FIGRILGALDGG
+2039 
-2051 KRNETDGF
+2051 
-2059 YTDDKAIRNAVL
+2059 
-2071 DTTQQAMAK
+2071 
-2080 RGKWLADAS
+2080 
-2089 ERLAKYMKP
+2089 
-2098 QDNANTIEVD
+2098 
-2108 GVQRPRMNSEGRPIH
+2108 
-2123 PSEDGIRNFWRW
+2123 
-2135 FGDSKVVDAQGRP
+2135 
-2148 LVVYHGTDA
+2148 
-2157 AFDVFDSKKQ
+2157 
-2167 KQDRGPG
+2167 
-2174 FWFTT
+2174 
-2179 DISRA
+2179 
-2184 ERYGAVKQAYLS
+2184 
-2196 IKKPGRMT
+2196 
-2204 GRTNA
+2204 
-2209 AYDAGHDGAKDRG
+2209 
-2222 VWVAFS
+2222 
-2228 PTQIKSATGN
+2228 
-2238 NGDFDPD
+2238 
-2245 NSDIRYSRRSVSE
+2245 
-2258 TLAGAFQ
+2258 FQ
-2265 QSSPKFANTIRDT
+2265 QSSPQFANAIRDAFT
-2278 FASNEKFSWWDRTFG
+2278 SNEKFSWWDRTFG

-2302 AQFAK
+2302 PQFAK

-2331 DLLPKM
+2331 DMLPKM
-2337 DSIGDTLKTA
+2337 DTIGDTLKTA
-2347 KNAMKDAEDSAA
+2347 KNAMKDADDSAA

-2365 YGTLAETTFTESD
+2365 YGTLAETVFTDAD
-2378 LQNPDAII
+2378 LQNPDAVI
-2386 AKFGQLLP
+2386 AKYGQLLP
-2394 DDQPLKPLTERQRS
+2394 ADKPLQPLTARQLS

-2419 SLDDLAIAEMGRL
+2419 SLDDLAIAEMARL
-2432 ARVSKLEMADPT
+2432 ARVAKMEVADPS

-2468 LDELKQEQR
+2468 LDELKQEQK

-2483 EDAAKDEAAGAE
+2483 EAAAKDEAAGAD

-2506 MKTKHKAQREAITD
+2506 MKAKHKAQREAITNP
-2520 QLADL
+2520 LADL
-2525 LTLKDGFIGRAE
+2525 LTLKDGFIGRAQ

-2562 QDENGKVL
+2562 RDDNGKVL

-2590 ANAVARELREE
+2590 ANAVARELRDEY
-2601 FPDHTVTQG
+2601 PDHTVTQG

-2687 AASNLHIGPMLEAI
+2687 AASNLHIGPMLEAV
-2701 AAIDKTKGDVKDEAI
+2701 AAIDKAKGDVKDEAI

-2825 SRGSGLFA
+2825 SRGSGMFA
-2833 NSPIWRSLE
+2833 NSPVWRSLE

-2870 QYNRQVAFIAAYN
+2870 QYNRQVAFIAAYQ

-2992 RDMLAGIFGD
+2992 REMLAGIFGND
-3002 DEFGRL
+3002 DFGKF
-3008 ASDFILHGVGA
+3008 ASDFILHGVSA

-3036 IPATSLFKRDNTS
+3036 IPATSLLKRDNTS
-3049 AIDEVAELIGPAGGF
+3049 ATDEVAELIGPAGGF
-3064 AKKVYEGTKAVID
+3064 AKKVYEGAKAVLD

-3102 MLQTGVYRDYRGRK
+3102 MLQTGVYRDFRGRK

-3137 SHVKRAERLVQQ
+3137 SSVKRAERLVQQ

-3174 QKVAQARDKLADW
+3174 AKVAKAREQLADW
-3187 NEKNPSM
+3187 NAKNEGM
-3194 PMQVKNSQV
+3194 PMQVKNSQI

-3211 KTSGERLV
+3211 KTSGERLA
-3219 KAAPKEVRGNVGA
+3219 KSAPKEVRGNVEA

>member
-393 YPVDVIVISGRG
+393 YPVDVIVVAGRG

-448 DGAGQAGQGDAQSMA
+448 DGADQAGKADTQSVA
-463 GSAGRPG
+463 GSTGRPG

-491 GLADTGTQGGGSVA
+491 GLADTGTQGGGAVA

-514 SVQSARPGKLAG
+514 GVQSARPGNLAG

-534 TGNAERPGKLDSGSG
+534 TGNAERSGKLDSGSG
-549 SSNALNDRRGQEVE
+549 SGNALNDRRGQEIE
-563 TSRQVT
+563 TGRQVT

-761 QTSAGNMPVRMKA
+761 QTSAGSMPVRMRA

-975 LLALKTKGA
+975 LLSLKTKGA
-984 VDEAMAAL
+984 VDEALAAL

-1057 TDDDLGPVTAAYF
+1057 TDDDLGTVTAAYF

-1189 THMQMLGRTHR
+1189 THMQMLGRIHR
-1200 TGQVTEGPFDEA
+1200 TGQV
-1212 DAPSR
+1212 
-1217 GSIAAKARGIRA
+1217 
-1229 KVRALEAEEK
+1229 
-1239 RIAKLAKSKS
+1239 KLP
-1249 GKVRLETLRRDIAR
+1249 I
-1263 QNARLES
+1263 
-1270 MRNAPGFDGDASA
+1270 
-1283 DANVRTYNG
+1283 
-1292 QPATYGLPV
+1292 

-1359 LDNPEVYHKLGGAD
+1359 LDNPEVYHKLGGSD
-1373 MMALSQDEASE
+1373 MMTLSQDDASE

-1450 EKHSLFAAP
+1450 EKRSLFAAP

-1481 TVSERLAGSNA
+1481 TVADRLAGSNA
-1492 HAISREMQNQL
+1492 HTISRDMQNKL

-1568 TDVKHHER
+1568 TDVKHHDR

-1589 FALAMADANSV
+1589 FALTMADANSV
-1600 TLPFSQLGEKFKTEL
+1600 TLPFSQLGEKFKTEQ
-1615 IYGTMWGDLASGGNR
+1615 INGTMWGDLASGGNR

-1777 IEKVGEVLRHVLG
+1777 IEKIGDVLRHVLG

-1818 EAPSARFARPDGK
+1818 DARFARPDGK
-1831 KRDNVEAYDKPHK
+1831 RRDNVMSYDKPAE
-1844 DISDEEARAL
+1844 DITREEESALAALKSALARA
-1854 EVLKATLLRTEST
+1854 EGGGKST
-1867 PGQAGAPAW
+1867 PAW

-1984 KAAGHKQLKAF
+1984 KAAGHKQMKAF

-2071 DTTQQAMAK
+2071 DTTQQAMAE

-2098 QDNANTIEVD
+2098 QGDANTIEVD

-2135 FGDSKVVDAQGRP
+2135 FGDSKVVDAEGRP
-2148 LVVYHGTDA
+2148 LVVYHGTAADFDA
-2157 AFDVFDSKKQ
+2157 FDSKKQ
-2167 KQDRGPG
+2167 SQDRGPG

-2179 DISRA
+2179 DIDRA
-2184 ERYGAVKQAYLS
+2184 ERYGVVKQVYLS
-2196 IKKPGRMT
+2196 IKNPGRMT

-2209 AYDAGHDGAKDRG
+2209 AYTAGHDGAKDRG

-2245 NSDIRYSRRSVSE
+2245 NSDIRFSRRSVSE
-2258 TLAGAFQ
+2258 TLASAFQ
-2265 QSSPKFANTIRDT
+2265 QSSPQFANAIRDAFT
-2278 FASNEKFSWWDRTFG
+2278 SNEKFSWWDRTFG

-2337 DSIGDTLKTA
+2337 DTIGDTLKTA
-2347 KNAMKDAEDSAA
+2347 KNAMKDADDSAA

-2365 YGTLAETTFTESD
+2365 YGTLAETVFTDAD
-2378 LQNPDAII
+2378 LQNPDAVI
-2386 AKFGQLLP
+2386 AKYGQLLP
-2394 DDQPLKPLTERQRS
+2394 ADKPLQPLTARQLS

-2419 SLDDLAIAEMGRL
+2419 SLDDLAIAEMARL
-2432 ARVSKLEMADPT
+2432 ARVAKMEVADPS

-2468 LDELKQEQR
+2468 LDELKQEQK

-2483 EDAAKDEAAGAE
+2483 EAAAKDEAAGAD

-2506 MKTKHKAQREAITD
+2506 MKAKHKAQREAITNP
-2520 QLADL
+2520 LADL
-2525 LTLKDGFIGRAE
+2525 LTLKDGFIGRAQ

-2562 QDENGKVL
+2562 RDDNGKVL

-2590 ANAVARELREE
+2590 ANAVARELRDEY
-2601 FPDHTVTQG
+2601 PDHTVTQG

-2687 AASNLHIGPMLEAI
+2687 AASNLHIGPMLEAV
-2701 AAIDKTKGDVKDEAI
+2701 AAIDKAKGDVKDEAI

-2825 SRGSGLFA
+2825 SRGSGMFA
-2833 NSPIWRSLE
+2833 NSPVWRSLE

-2870 QYNRQVAFIAAYN
+2870 QYNRQVAFTAAYQ

-2992 RDMLAGIFGD
+2992 REMLAGIFGD
-3002 DEFGRL
+3002 DEFGKL
-3008 ASDFILHGVGA
+3008 ASDFILHGISA

-3064 AKKVYEGTKAVID
+3064 AKKVYEGSKAVLD
-3077 GDNAGHALGFVA
+3077 GDNAAHALGFVA

-3137 SHVKRAERLVQQ
+3137 SSVKRAERLVQQ

-3159 DIAERWARGLFEGDK
+3159 DIAERWARGLFEGDR
-3174 QKVAQARDKLADW
+3174 QKVAKARDQLADW
-3187 NEKNPSM
+3187 NDKNPSM
-3194 PMQVKNSQV
+3194 PMQVKNSQI

-3219 KAAPKEVRGNVGA
+3219 KAAPKEVRGNVEA

>member
-470 AVDGDGVG
+470 AVDGNGVG
-478 RPGAVDAAGGQGN
+478 RPGNVDEAGGQGN
-491 GLADTGTQGGGSVA
+491 GLADTGTQGGGAVA

-514 SVQSARPGKLAG
+514 GVQSARPGNLAG

-534 TGNAERPGKLDSGSG
+534 TGNAERSGKLDSGSG
-549 SSNALNDRRGQEVE
+549 SSHALNDRRGQEIE
-563 TSRQVT
+563 TGRQVT

-1121 EGVTPVLSSRNSSIK
+1121 DGVTPVLSSRNSSIK

-1189 THMQMLGRTHR
+1189 THMQMLGRIHR
-1200 TGQVTEGPFDEA
+1200 TGQV
-1212 DAPSR
+1212 
-1217 GSIAAKARGIRA
+1217 
-1229 KVRALEAEEK
+1229 
-1239 RIAKLAKSKS
+1239 
-1249 GKVRLETLRRDIAR
+1249 
-1263 QNARLES
+1263 N
-1270 MRNAPGFDGDASA
+1270 
-1283 DANVRTYNG
+1283 
-1292 QPATYGLPV
+1292 LPIF
-1301 YSQLMADIP
+1301 SQLMADIP

-1359 LDNPEVYHKLGGAD
+1359 LDNPEVYHKLGGSD
-1373 MMALSQDEASE
+1373 MMTLSQDDASE

-1481 TVSERLAGSNA
+1481 AVANRLSGSNA
-1492 HAISREMQNQL
+1492 HTVSREMQNQL

-1600 TLPFSQLGEKFKTEL
+1600 TLPFSQLGEKFKTEQ
-1615 IYGTMWGDLASGGNR
+1615 INGTMWGDLASGGNR
-1630 WVSIPEL
+1630 WASIPEL

-1777 IEKVGEVLRHVLG
+1777 IEKIGDVLRHVLG

-1818 EAPSARFARPDGK
+1818 DARFARPDGK
-1831 KRDNVEAYDKPHK
+1831 RRDNVMSYDKPAE
-1844 DISDEEARAL
+1844 DITREEESALAALKSALARA
-1854 EVLKATLLRTEST
+1854 EGGGKS
-1867 PGQAGAPAW
+1867 APAW

-1984 KAAGHKQLKAF
+1984 KAAGHKQMKAF

-2135 FGDSKVVDAQGRP
+2135 FGDSKVVDAEGRP
-2148 LVVYHGTDA
+2148 LVAYRGEHGLSDTQFHTQLGSLSFGSKDA
-2157 AFDVFDSKKQ
+2157 ANTYSTDPNDYRMIPESPRVIPSYLKISNPVMHVDEDPFIELGDIAAALGNKEAIRIAKKFSDAIEGTGNWTEEINGDDQYSGVTEFLDKHPDRVNELYFDAYQYLDDAEEVAKLKAA
-2167 KQDRGPG
+2167 G
-2174 FWFTT
+2174 F
-2179 DISRA
+2179 
-2184 ERYGAVKQAYLS
+2184 
-2196 IKKPGRMT
+2196 
-2204 GRTNA
+2204 
-2209 AYDAGHDGAKDRG
+2209 DGAIHGGNGETAGENEYKIFDENQ
-2222 VWVAFS
+2222 A
-2228 PTQIKSATGN
+2228 KSATGN

-2258 TLAGAFQ
+2258 TLASAIQ

-2468 LDELKQEQR
+2468 LDELKQEQK

-2506 MKTKHKAQREAITD
+2506 MKTKHKAQREAITN

-2590 ANAVARELREE
+2590 ANAVAREMREE

-3008 ASDFILHGVGA
+3008 ASDFILHGVSA

-3137 SHVKRAERLVQQ
+3137 SNVKRAERMVQQ

-3174 QKVAQARDKLADW
+3174 QKVAKARDQLADW

>member
-1 MGTLSSCLKRIGL
+1 MGTLSSCLKKIGL
-14 SKHEAAILR
+14 SEHEAAILR

-53 ERAAIAKQVIKAG
+53 ERAAIARQVVEAG

-82 TRVLRKPRQGN
+82 TRVLRKPRQEQE
-93 DGADANR
+93 ANGSTR
-100 DVTDPAVRWSVAGAV
+100 DIADPAVRWSAAGAV

-167 HIVQKGTLRGAK
+167 HIVQNGTLRGAK

-214 PLAYVAAK
+214 PLAYVAAR

-273 IQGDATQHDMTR
+273 IQGDATKHDMAR

-296 FGVVKDGSGQS
+296 FGVVKDSNGQS
-307 KVFQTA
+307 KVFQTT

-341 IVGGVMGKGDDAR
+341 IVGGVMGNGDEAR
-354 KEGYRA
+354 KDGYRA

-367 ANLYNNY
+367 FNLYGNY
-374 KVARHFTVSGDLY
+374 KVAQHFTVSGDLY
-387 EKQGAS
+387 EKQGAG
-393 YPVDVIVISGRG
+393 YPVDVIVIAGRG

-410 LPAADLPKVYN
+410 LPAANLPKVYN

-438 TGNEPAVRTD
+438 TGNESAVRVD
-448 DGAGQAGQGDAQSMA
+448 DGADQAGQGDAQSVA
-463 GSAGRPG
+463 GNPGRPG
-470 AVDGDGVG
+470 AVDGNGVG
-478 RPGAVDAAGGQGN
+478 RPGNVDAAGGQGN
-491 GLADTGTQGGGSVA
+491 GLADAGTQGGGAVA
-505 GAAQPGAAN
+505 GDAQSGAAN
-514 SVQSARPGKLAG
+514 GVQSERPGNLAG
-526 RGEEQRAG
+526 RGKEQRTGA
-534 TGNAERPGKLDSGSG
+534 GNAERPGKLDSGSG

-591 QNSLNRLEDEVGD
+591 QNSLNRLEEEVGD

-684 DMMRDLADIGMGEML
+684 DMMRDLADIGMGDML

-717 PYGANGEYQMP
+717 PYGANGEHQMP

-738 QDMVDNGQ
+738 QDMIANGK

-761 QTSAGNMPVRMKA
+761 QTSGGNMPDRMKA
-774 IQAIM
+774 IRAIM

-792 GGTGAAG
+792 GGTGVAG

-827 QAKAS
+827 NAKAS

-924 NFSRAKEGAIAKLQ
+924 AFSRAKEGAIGKLQ

-953 NAKTAVEGANF
+953 NAKTSVEGANF

-984 VDEAMAAL
+984 VDEALAAL

-1004 TMGSFIADYAREME
+1004 TMGSFIADYAKEME

-1045 KAANGDTSMYRL
+1045 KDAGGNTTMYRL
-1057 TDDDLGPVTAAYF
+1057 TDKDLGPMAAAYF
-1070 RRIDDWMKQANF
+1070 QRIDDWMKQANF

-1189 THMQMLGRTHR
+1189 THMQMLGRIHR
-1200 TGQVTEGPFDEA
+1200 TGQV
-1212 DAPSR
+1212 
-1217 GSIAAKARGIRA
+1217 
-1229 KVRALEAEEK
+1229 
-1239 RIAKLAKSKS
+1239 
-1249 GKVRLETLRRDIAR
+1249 
-1263 QNARLES
+1263 N
-1270 MRNAPGFDGDASA
+1270 
-1283 DANVRTYNG
+1283 
-1292 QPATYGLPV
+1292 LPIF
-1301 YSQLMADIP
+1301 SQLMADIP

-1359 LDNPEVYHKLGGAD
+1359 LDNPEVYHKLGGSD
-1373 MMALSQDEASE
+1373 MMTLSQDDASE

-1404 VYADLVARYKELIQ
+1404 VYADLVARYNELIQ

-1481 TVSERLAGSNA
+1481 TVADRLAGSNA
-1492 HAISREMQNQL
+1492 NTISREMQNKL

-1568 TDVKHHER
+1568 TDVKHHDR

-1589 FALAMADANSV
+1589 FALTMADANSV
-1600 TLPFSQLGEKFKTEL
+1600 TLPFSQLGEKFKTEQ
-1615 IYGTMWGDLASGGNR
+1615 INGTMWGDLASGGNR

-1777 IEKVGEVLRHVLG
+1777 IEKIGDVLRHVLG

-1818 EAPSARFARPDGK
+1818 DARFARPDGK
-1831 KRDNVEAYDKPHK
+1831 RRDNVMSYDKPAE
-1844 DISDEEARAL
+1844 DITREEESALAALKSALARA
-1854 EVLKATLLRTEST
+1854 EGGGKST
-1867 PGQAGAPAW
+1867 PAW

-1984 KAAGHKQLKAF
+1984 KAAGHKQMKAF

-2108 GVQRPRMNSEGRPIH
+2108 GVQRQRMNSNGKPIAANEEGL
-2123 PSEDGIRNFWRW
+2123 RNFWRW
-2135 FGDSKVVDAQGRP
+2135 FSPSPSQLLDGLSIAEVSSLKRDTEALADFIESQSGLPESDRFSVIPPSVFAHVSSVVNNRKILDAVVRSLPVDVVNFLSGKKLSAKEVLHDSAMLENMLSVDPASNVSLGVNPSSIAELAVRVIANAGAKISGLANGALKRNSAVLADTNDPVLGAHVRKSSSGDLGIIAGFGDSKVVDADGRP
-2148 LVVYHGTDA
+2148 LVVYHGTNADFT
-2157 AFDVFDSKKQ
+2157 AFDNGRRGQNYNGHGSFGFYFTDEPGSRPWITGDDSAAMFARQ
-2167 KQDRGPG
+2167 
-2174 FWFTT
+2174 
-2179 DISRA
+2179 A
-2184 ERYGAVKQAYLS
+2184 EEKNGGNQVVMPVYLS
-2196 IKKPGRMT
+2196 AQNPLVVKSHGSAVQFIDMNEDDLRLRAGRN
-2204 GRTNA
+2204 GN
-2209 AYDAGHDGAKDRG
+2209 DGIFAKGKDSS
-2222 VWVAFS
+2222 VYVVFN

-2238 NGDFDPD
+2238 RGTFDKD
-2245 NSDIRYSRRSVSE
+2245 SANILFAKDAKSTSVSPAE
-2258 TLAGAFQ
+2258 
-2265 QSSPKFANTIRDT
+2265 IR
-2278 FASNEKFSWWDRTFG
+2278 
-2293 TQGNKAHKD
+2293 
-2302 AQFAK
+2302 
-2307 VYEETQAFERDIS
+2307 
-2320 RMASEAADLAP
+2320 AA
-2331 DLLPKM
+2331 
-2337 DSIGDTLKTA
+2337 
-2347 KNAMKDAEDSAA
+2347 
-2359 ISPWIY
+2359 
-2365 YGTLAETTFTESD
+2365 
-2378 LQNPDAII
+2378 
-2386 AKFGQLLP
+2386 
-2394 DDQPLKPLTERQRS
+2394 
-2408 LYRQYHAAINK
+2408 
-2419 SLDDLAIAEMGRL
+2419 
-2432 ARVSKLEMADPT
+2432 
-2444 LTLAETARFYFEQ
+2444 
-2457 VAGEIQRLQGA
+2457 
-2468 LDELKQEQR
+2468 
-2477 AEADLL
+2477 
-2483 EDAAKDEAAGAE
+2483 
-2495 QRKRYAKLLMD
+2495 
-2506 MKTKHKAQREAITD
+2506 
-2520 QLADL
+2520 
-2525 LTLKDGFIGRAE
+2525 
-2537 KIKEMQDSGYAPL
+2537 
-2550 MRFGKYTVDVTL
+2550 
-2562 QDENGKVL
+2562 
-2570 TDADGNEL
+2570 
-2578 RPFFGMFESEAE
+2578 
-2590 ANAVARELREE
+2590 
-2601 FPDHTVTQG
+2601 
-2610 ILSEREHQLFT
+2610 LSERFGESGIKALESAGILKVVRLKDAPEALRVLAEEQGASALYGADGVAYLFSDRMTAEDAPGKLLHEIGEHYGLERMLGADGWGRMKKRIVAMAKAKGSVAYGAWE
-2621 GVSPENV
+2621 GVKANYTEFANKSDSELAGNERFLHEVLAAIGENKAGMQTSLWREMLAAV
-2628 ELYAKVAGLDN
+2628 KEWLASKGLLVDWINEGDIANLVSGSLKKAMRDAEAGLVAP
-2639 DEAFQRYLKL
+2639 EKMESLVETYFRQIV
-2649 ATANRS
+2649 S
-2655 AMKRLIHRKGTAGF
+2655 AMKAADQLI
-2669 SFDAT
+2669 
-2674 RSLASFITSNSRA
+2674 
-2687 AASNLHIGPMLEAI
+2687 
-2701 AAIDKTKGDVKDEAI
+2701 
-2716 KLVEYV
+2716 
-2722 RTPQEGGVAIRSMLF
+2722 
-2737 FQYLGGSVAAA
+2737 
-2748 LTNMTQTF
+2748 
-2756 TTTLPYLSQD
+2756 
-2766 QFGGFKAAQEE
+2766 
-2777 IRKAMAMSGRM
+2777 
-2788 MKNGASTGDAELD
+2788 
-2801 AMLKRAT
+2801 
-2808 EDGVVA
+2808 EDCA
-2814 PHEIHMLQGEA
+2814 
-2825 SRGSGLFA
+2825 
-2833 NSPIWRSLE
+2833 
-2842 NKYPSLRYTTR
+2842 
-2853 FMDAGKSLWGKF
+2853 
-2865 FSLAE
+2865 
-2870 QYNRQVAFIAAYN
+2870 
-2883 LAKQQGKTKEQAYAM
+2883 
-2898 AEKAVTATQF
+2898 
-2908 NYQKSDRSNLGRSAV
+2908 
-2923 GATLLTFKTFLI
+2923 
-2935 NYLEFLKRLPPKER
+2935 
-2949 AIALAVLVLLSGTQ
+2949 
-2963 GAPGADDA
+2963 
-2971 DDIIDTIGQAAGYS
+2971 
-2985 TNTKRWK
+2985 
-2992 RDMLAGIFGD
+2992 
-3002 DEFGRL
+3002 
-3008 ASDFILHGVGA
+3008 
-3019 LPMMPLD
+3019 
-3026 VQGRL
+3026 
-3031 SVGNI
+3031 
-3036 IPATSLFKRDNTS
+3036 
-3049 AIDEVAELIGPAGGF
+3049 
-3064 AKKVYEGTKAVID
+3064 
-3077 GDNAGHALGFVA
+3077 
-3089 APKAISD
+3089 
-3096 AYQAVD
+3096 
-3102 MLQTGVYRDYRGRK
+3102 
-3116 VVDVDAGDAFV
+3116 
-3127 KAIGF
+3127 
-3132 QPTAV
+3132 
-3137 SHVKRAERLVQQ
+3137 
-3149 DVALFRNVKQ
+3149 
-3159 DIAERWARGLFEGDK
+3159 
-3174 QKVAQARDKLADW
+3174 
-3187 NEKNPSM
+3187 
-3194 PMQVKNSQV
+3194 
-3203 LRRVTEMK
+3203 
-3211 KTSGERLV
+3211 
-3219 KAAPKEVRGNVGA
+3219 
-3232 TLRNGD
+3232 